1 MKTNHTLFSMCIA
14 ALIGVATGTLTPTT
28 TAAQAQDDES
38 WKGVVYA
45 ASNQWGHWAYGMEP
59 TSRILES
66 SATGLAN
73 KSPSIIKANF
83 GPFRT
88 ICMSDY

>member
-45 ASNQWGHWAYGMEP
+45 ASNQWGHGRMEWNQL
-59 TSRILES
+59 RES
-66 SATGLAN
+66 W
-73 KSPSIIKANF
+73 KARRLDLQTNHL
-83 GPFRT
+83 R
-88 ICMSDY
+88 